1 MNLNQVVLKR
11 LFFDVCV
18 SFKTSVVFHSLGSY
32 AIVAVDFGCRRN
44 IHVAEMVKAQCEQIC
59 WECNNL
65 LYGGA
70 VGASVEEDTR

>member
-1 MNLNQVVLKR
+1 MNSGAFSIGR
-11 LFFDVCV
+11 LSVQAYSPGNFD
-18 SFKTSVVFHSLGSY
+18 TY
-32 AIVAVDFGCRRN
+32 

-70 VGASVEEDTR
+70 RGASVEEDTSPPKPTNNMVTIFSGRYG